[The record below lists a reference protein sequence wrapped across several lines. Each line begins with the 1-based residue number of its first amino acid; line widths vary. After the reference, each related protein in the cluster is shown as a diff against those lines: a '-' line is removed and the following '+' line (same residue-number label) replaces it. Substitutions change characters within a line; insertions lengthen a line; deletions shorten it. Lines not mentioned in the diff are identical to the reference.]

1 MNISLTISPLQ
12 SSTEPG
18 MPRNLMLVERTN
30 VSLFITWDEPVSD
43 GGSDIT
49 DYRVQIQNQ
58 KTNAIS
64 SEFVG
69 DVREHN
75 ITNLNPFTTYSI
87 RVAAIN
93 SEGRGDPIII
103 EEDTLSN
110 STCCKSFVSISN
122 SMYLVFIH

>member
-1 MNISLTISPLQ
+1 
-12 SSTEPG
+12 

-30 VSLFITWDEPVSD
+30 VSLFITWDEPISD

-49 DYRVQIQNQ
+49 DYRVQIQNL

-93 SEGRGDPIII
+93 SEGRGDRIVI

-110 STCCKSFVSISN
+110 SMCCKRF
-122 SMYLVFIH
+122 YKHQ

>member
-1 MNISLTISPLQ
+1 
-12 SSTEPG
+12 

-30 VSLFITWDEPVSD
+30 VSLFITWDEPASD

-49 DYRVQIQNQ
+49 DYRVQIQNL

-69 DVREHN
+69 DVRAHN

-93 SEGRGDPIII
+93 SEGRGEPIII

-110 STCCKSFVSISN
+110 STCVRGYVTISN
-122 SMYLVFIH
+122 CMYLVFIH